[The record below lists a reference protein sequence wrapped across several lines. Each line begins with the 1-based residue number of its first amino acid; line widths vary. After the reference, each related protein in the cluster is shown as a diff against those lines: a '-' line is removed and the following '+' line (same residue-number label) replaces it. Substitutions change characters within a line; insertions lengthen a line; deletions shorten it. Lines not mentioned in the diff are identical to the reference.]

1 MKKIINN
8 YYNLYP
14 DKIYKKEK
22 NITYFFINNNKFN
35 LVEIDRKKY
44 EFTDDI

>member
-22 NITYFFINNNKFN
+22 NITYFFINNNKCKRN
-35 LVEIDRKKY
+35 ILKGDE
-44 EFTDDI
+44 